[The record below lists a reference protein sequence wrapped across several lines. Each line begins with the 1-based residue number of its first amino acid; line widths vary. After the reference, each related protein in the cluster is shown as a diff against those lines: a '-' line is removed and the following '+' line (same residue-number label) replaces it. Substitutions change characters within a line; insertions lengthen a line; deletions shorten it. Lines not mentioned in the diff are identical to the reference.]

1 MRDSC
6 IFFLFCPAQKRRDGG
21 KRDRKPLTA
30 CDTILPPIG
39 LLRPSDGVNSLEI
52 LMDFTMNREDGT
64 FRVEP
69 VSWEKAVS
77 LSALLSG
84 LIKKSGYHPD
94 LVVAI
99 GRGGFV
105 PARIVCD
112 YLLSDHLTSIRISHW
127 GAAAKKLEHAEV
139 IYPLNTP
146 VEGKKV
152 LIIDDV
158 TDTGETLSTA
168 ITYIRGL
175 GPEEIK
181 TGVLQH
187 KSVSPVVPDYYAE
200 ELTQWRWI
208 VYPWAFHED
217 LTGFILSVMD
227 DEPCSAD
234 LIRIRL
240 ESRYL
245 LKQDKTAIGLV
256 LADLVSAG
264 EIIRSGS
271 RFIKK
276 NIPGSPRRSHD
287 PACYIE

>member
-1 MRDSC
+1 
-6 IFFLFCPAQKRRDGG
+6 
-21 KRDRKPLTA
+21 
-30 CDTILPPIG
+30 
-39 LLRPSDGVNSLEI
+39 
-52 LMDFTMNREDGT
+52 MNREHGT

-69 VSWEKAVS
+69 VSWDKAIS

-84 LIKKSGYHPD
+84 LIKKSGYRPD

-127 GAAAKKLEHAEV
+127 GVAAQKMERAEI

-146 VEGKKV
+146 VDGKKV

-168 ITYIRGL
+168 IDYIRDL
-175 GPEEIK
+175 CPKEIK

-187 KSVSPVVPDYYAE
+187 KSVSSVVPDYYAE

-208 VYPWAFHED
+208 VYPWAFQED
-217 LTGFILSVMD
+217 LTGFILSVLD
-227 DEPCSAD
+227 DDPFSAD
-234 LIRIRL
+234 MIRLRL
-240 ESRYL
+240 ESRYM
-245 LKQDKTAIGLV
+245 LKQDEKAIGFV
-256 LADLVSAG
+256 LADLVSEG
-264 EIIRSGS
+264 KIVRSGS
-271 RFIKK
+271 RFVKK
-276 NIPGSPRRSHD
+276 DNYGPPSRGPD
-287 PACYIE
+287 PACFIE

>member
-1 MRDSC
+1 
-6 IFFLFCPAQKRRDGG
+6 
-21 KRDRKPLTA
+21 
-30 CDTILPPIG
+30 
-39 LLRPSDGVNSLEI
+39 
-52 LMDFTMNREDGT
+52 MNREHGT

-69 VSWEKAVS
+69 VSWDKAIS

-84 LIKKSGYHPD
+84 LIKKSGYRPD

-112 YLLSDHLTSIRISHW
+112 YILSEHLTSIRISHW
-127 GAAAKKLEHAEV
+127 GVAAQKMERAEV
-139 IYPLNTP
+139 IYPLSTP
-146 VEGKKV
+146 VDGKKV

-168 ITYIRGL
+168 INYIMRL
-175 GPEEIK
+175 FPEEIK

-187 KSVSPVVPDYYAE
+187 KSVSTVIPDYYAE
-200 ELTQWRWI
+200 ELTEWRWI
-208 VYPWAFHED
+208 VYPWALHED

-234 LIRIRL
+234 GIRLRL

-245 LKQDKTAIGLV
+245 LKQEEKVIGIV

-264 EIIRSGS
+264 TIIRSGS

-276 NIPGSPRRSHD
+276 DNSVSPLRGPD
-287 PACYIE
+287 PACFIE